1 MSIEMEPTIT
11 ESKLRQMFSRMLRV
25 ARFDGKTFLALKN
38 DDKATGQAVAVV
50 MLAALSYGIGF
61 NLLLGFQS
69 GNLVLPELALPV
81 LTSMITGLFAALVW
95 SFTAFLVGT
104 KLFKGVTTFWGLLR
118 PLFFSTTPG
127 VLFILISIPLS
138 AAYQI
143 ISAILGGWM
152 IVGGVFAVKNAMG
165 FSSERSM
172 LTYLV
177 GFWVLFAVSELFL
190 LR

>member
-1 MSIEMEPTIT
+1 MSIKMEPTIT

-25 ARFDGKTFLALKN
+25 ARFDGKTFLELKN

-50 MLAALSYGIGF
+50 ALAALSYGIGF
-61 NLLLGFQS
+61 NLLFQS
-69 GNLVLPELALPV
+69 GNLVLPELALLV
-81 LTSMITGLFAALVW
+81 LTSMFTGLFAALVW

-104 KLFKGVTTFWGLLR
+104 KLLKGVTTFWGLLR

-138 AAYQI
+138 AASQI
-143 ISAILGGWM
+143 ISAILIVWM
-152 IVGGVFAVKNAMG
+152 IIGGVFAVKNAMG
-165 FSSERSM
+165 FSSLRSM
-172 LTYLV
+172 LTYLI
-177 GFWVLFAVSELFL
+177 GFWALVAVSQLFL